1 MGNNDKYSIDLRALV
16 IFLEKSIWWLP
27 KLKWG
32 CSIDPA
38 VDDFA
43 KIEVRLTPGKISM
56 ISLDRLT
63 AEILSLPSASRAIL
77 ADKLIESLEFDI
89 DTDIQSAWS
98 SEAKKRRDEVR
109 DGSVRVIPGDDAL
122 AQVRNSID
130 LWNMYFIQTL

>member
-1 MGNNDKYSIDLRALV
+1 MFDQSTRSRYLPRKTDLMTPQAKMRSIL
-16 IFLEKSIWWLP
+16 S
-27 KLKWG
+27 
-32 CSIDPA
+32 
-38 VDDFA
+38 VDAFA
-43 KIEVRLTPGKISM
+43 KIEIRLTPGKISM

-77 ADKLIESLEFDI
+77 ADRLIESLEFDI

-130 LWNMYFIQTL
+130 L

>member
-1 MGNNDKYSIDLRALV
+1 MALQAKMRSIL
-16 IFLEKSIWWLP
+16 S
-27 KLKWG
+27 
-32 CSIDPA
+32 
-38 VDDFA
+38 VDAFA

-89 DTDIQSAWS
+89 DTSIQSAWS
-98 SEAKKRRDEVR
+98 SEVKKRRDEVR

-122 AQVRNSID
+122 AQVQNSIANQSQQIIGCTGGR
-130 LWNMYFIQTL
+130 LLEQIAQFLGLRGIQWQF

>member
-1 MGNNDKYSIDLRALV
+1 MFDRSSRSRYLSSKTDLMTPQARMRSIESLA
-16 IFLEKSIWWLP
+16 K
-27 KLKWG
+27 
-32 CSIDPA
+32 
-38 VDDFA
+38 DFA
-43 KIEVRLTPGKISM
+43 KIEERLTPGKISM
-56 ISLDRLT
+56 ISLVGDSLSSENRLT

-89 DTDIQSAWS
+89 DTNIQSAWS

-130 LWNMYFIQTL
+130 LF